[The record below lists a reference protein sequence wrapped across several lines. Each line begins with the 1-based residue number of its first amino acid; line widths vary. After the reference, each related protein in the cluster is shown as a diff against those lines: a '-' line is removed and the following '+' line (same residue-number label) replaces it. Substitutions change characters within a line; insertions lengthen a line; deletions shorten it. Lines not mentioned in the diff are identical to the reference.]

1 MSKKIK
7 IGNDKQPAPLVERNV
22 PLYNLQTS
30 QPLTDEGGTPL
41 VSAADTFLTSES
53 SSNKATSVV
62 YTSDKKINRQ
72 KNVRLSGKRFKANGN
87 TITVESGDGLFKDE
101 NKYRISFSSLNVIDN
116 DLTDDTIT
124 NEETNSTGTIT
135 SFNIN
140 TSTYKTGVIIL
151 SDYSDTNIF
160 PGQIL
165 KSSNDVDEL
174 TIVKIEFIGK
184 SGELENGSRLLL
196 PTGIENSQ
204 AVYETRVVTSINT
217 NNECI
222 LDLNVTSNKDLF
234 GELIKLTLV
243 ETDPVLKVEEN
254 FAAFSEVSTTLLGY
268 PKAEEQLGLFSNV
281 STYGLDDD
289 EFISYRDNSPYTYGV
304 WETRKN
310 KTYGKHY
317 TSRVREVKEEA
328 AISIESYRTPY
339 TFPYGFLSQNYN
351 SESYKKF
358 NIFLKIGMLL
368 YDTYKE
374 TDPEYSKNFLPYKR
388 NYFVLETLNV
398 PDPLPDGLPD
408 NIKFFIGE
416 EIERTDTNEV
426 LGNVVSY
433 NLRDDILEIDNEVT
447 DIKGNDNYVEIRGKT
462 TGTTA
467 RVKNFLGMD
476 GEKVFSALLSPVNS
490 YYENAD
496 DLFSQIDTWT
506 EVWRRIPTES
516 FLRPDNFPLTK
527 EVINTFPLIQKYLI
541 QPKVVSEGETAYSNS
556 EPGYSTYRPTRVYLE
571 SRKAFRYQPG
581 RISGYTF
588 GVRASNDKTDNN
600 SIIEWGIGNNTD
612 DLVFQIRGS
621 NFSIVRR
628 SVVPLSESILEA
640 NFLDPEDQ
648 VAITKD
654 TLNNTAYNGLENKQV
669 YETVIT
675 RDKWNGDKLNGN
687 GPSGWNWS
695 AEQVTMYKIEF
706 GWYGAIGIQF
716 YAYVPVNNGK
726 ARWVKLH
733 RLLIEN
739 QLKQP
744 CMGDPYYKF
753 KYSLIVDNHIN
764 TTIPQY
770 LYKYGTSCYIDGG
783 DEGTVTVNSA
793 TSNLKTTPQVIEN
806 GPLLSTS
813 LVGIQPKTS
822 ISNSTG
828 QLIKNKQQIFPKEL
842 SVNCDGLTEIAIVK
856 CKSCPEFGHTYQPNL
871 NAGYNGIERVFEI
884 VDASRD
890 KLRLK
895 ILEKNSTGSGNTLTL
910 DNVDNLRIGDVVDP
924 ANIVSDIP
932 ANTIITDINGNDITL
947 NNSLTGSITGVE
959 VKYQPVFLN
968 SKDLYAKVIATRVY
982 LTYIKEMETGS
993 GVISITGLEDRYT
1006 IAKLG
1011 TISSGYNQTKNVAEL
1026 LVDRELPQYYSVG
1039 SGRSLQILENPS
1051 EFSGR
1056 LSQYNALAASSIPVS
1071 GSKNSLNF
1079 LFNTT
1084 NDSGSYSSG
1093 QLADFR
1099 IGVTSLKPEYDGTN
1113 ITWKDNQNNSVQFTD
1128 SYKLY
1133 AEHFNEG
1140 IYRNIDGYENG
1151 EDSRGRVRPFTID
1164 YRIPRPPGSN
1174 TGICGFINIEVED
1187 AIFQSVTQV
1196 QGSTKFS
1203 DPANIQQTFIDAGY
1217 TYDANSYYLIS
1228 DTFNAIT
1235 FNPENTEVGF
1245 DSNNITQI
1253 ETSPSVGSGV
1263 RFVSNVI
1270 QYEDSPGNF
1279 KNIIKLS
1286 NHLPGQSQ
1294 SDETSLVIWFVPIKL
1309 TSFRKS
1315 ISKSF
1320 NFNPYPLYFFI
1331 EMRDGSSVNGATLK
1345 EVTQV
1350 INTYNPKWFV
1360 SKELGDSQM
1369 TSSNLSIQ
1377 VGPVGDL
1384 KTTTGSLT
1392 QIPPNF
1398 SSDNRLS
1405 SALIDVQNQSQLRP
1419 YEVIDKFYVGQD
1431 TKLISLSNIFD
1442 FEKETITPDLLN
1454 TTAYFFLATS
1464 REPGNT
1470 TDVQATLTYIEQQ

>member
-53 SSNKATSVV
+53 SSNKATSIV

-165 KSSNDVDEL
+165 KSSNDVDKL

-184 SGELENGSRLLL
+184 SGELKNGSRLLL

-289 EFISYRDNSPYTYGV
+289 EFISYIDNSPYTYVV

-339 TFPYGFLSQNYN
+339 TFPSGFLSSNYN
-351 SESYKKF
+351 FESYKKF

-447 DIKGNDNYVEIRGKT
+447 DIKGNDDYVEIRGKT

-527 EVINTFPLIQKYLI
+527 EVINTFSLIQKYLI

-556 EPGYSTYRPTRVYLE
+556 EPGYSTYRQTRVYLE
-571 SRKAFRYQPG
+571 SRKSFRYQPG

-648 VAITKD
+648 VTITKD

-783 DEGTVTVNSA
+783 DEGTVTVNST
-793 TSNLKTTPQVIEN
+793 TSNLKTTPQVTEN

-813 LVGIQPKTS
+813 LVGIQPKTT

-828 QLIKNKQQIFPKEL
+828 KLIKNKQQIFPKEL

-924 ANIVSDIP
+924 ANIVSGIP

-947 NNSLTGSITGVE
+947 NNSLTGSINGVLQ
-959 VKYQPVFLN
+959 YQPVFLN

-1011 TISSGYNQTKNVAEL
+1011 TIFSDYNQTKNVAEF

-1039 SGRSLQILENPS
+1039 SERSLQILENPS

-1079 LFNTT
+1079 LFDTT

-1140 IYRNIDGYENG
+1140 ININIDGYENG
-1151 EDSRGRVRPFTID
+1151 ENSKGRIRPLIID
-1164 YRIPRPPGSN
+1164 NRIPRPPGSN

-1196 QGSTKFS
+1196 QGSTKFI
-1203 DPANIQQTFIDAGY
+1203 DPVNIQQTFIDAGY

-1235 FNPENTEVGF
+1235 FNPENAEVGF
-1245 DSNNITQI
+1245 DSNDITQI

-1263 RFVSNVI
+1263 RFASNVI
-1270 QYEDSPGNF
+1270 QYEDSSGNF

-1294 SDETSLVIWFVPIKL
+1294 SNETPLVIWFVPIKL

-1331 EMRDGSSVNGATLK
+1331 EMRDGSSVNGATIK

>member
-41 VSAADTFLTSES
+41 VSAEDTFLTSES

-140 TSTYKTGVIIL
+140 TSTNKSGVIIL

-160 PGQIL
+160 PEQIL

-184 SGELENGSRLLL
+184 RGELENGSRLLL

-234 GELIKLTLV
+234 GELIKLTPV
-243 ETDPVLKVEEN
+243 ETNPILKVEES

-289 EFISYRDNSPYTYGV
+289 EFISYRNNSPYTYGV

-339 TFPYGFLSQNYN
+339 TFPFGFLSQNYN
-351 SESYKKF
+351 SESYRKF

-374 TDPEYSKNFLPYKR
+374 INPEYSKNFLPYER
-388 NYFVLETLNV
+388 NYFVLGTLNV

-408 NIKFFIGE
+408 NIKFLIGE

-516 FLRPDNFPLTK
+516 FLRPDNFPLTR
-527 EVINTFPLIQKYLI
+527 EVINTFSLIQKYLI

-648 VAITKD
+648 VTITKD
-654 TLNNTAYNGLENKQV
+654 TLNNTAYSGLENKQV

-793 TSNLKTTPQVIEN
+793 TSNLKTTPQVTES

-813 LVGIQPKTS
+813 LVGIQPKTT

-924 ANIVSDIP
+924 ANIVSNIP

-947 NNSLTGSITGVE
+947 NNSLTGSINE
-959 VKYQPVFLN
+959 VLQYQPVFLN

-1140 IYRNIDGYENG
+1140 INRNIDGYENG
-1151 EDSRGRVRPFTID
+1151 ETTVGRVKPFTID
-1164 YRIPRPPGSN
+1164 YRIPTPPGSN
-1174 TGICGFINIEVED
+1174 TGICGFINIEVEN
-1187 AIFQSVTQV
+1187 AIYQSSIQV
-1196 QGSTKFS
+1196 QGSSKFS
-1203 DPANIQQTFIDAGY
+1203 DPTNIQQTFIDAGY
-1217 TYDANSYYLIS
+1217 TYDENAYYLIANS
-1228 DTFNAIT
+1228 FNAIT
-1235 FNPENTEVGF
+1235 FNPENAEVGF
-1245 DSNNITQI
+1245 DSNDITQI
-1253 ETSPSVGSGV
+1253 ETPPSVGSGIT
-1263 RFVSNVI
+1263 FASNI
-1270 QYEDSPGNF
+1270 IEYEDTPGNF
-1279 KNIIKLS
+1279 KKIVKLS
-1286 NHLPGQSQ
+1286 NYLPGQSQ
-1294 SDETSLVIWFVPIKL
+1294 PSATELVIWFVPIKL

-1350 INTYNPKWFV
+1350 TNTYNPKWFV

-1419 YEVIDKFYVGQD
+1419 YEVIDKFYVGQE

>member
-41 VSAADTFLTSES
+41 VSVEDTFLTSES
-53 SSNKATSVV
+53 SSNKATSIV
-62 YTSDKKINRQ
+62 YTSDKKTNSQ

-87 TITVESGDGLFKDE
+87 IITVESGDGLFKDE
-101 NKYRISFSSLNVIDN
+101 NKYRISFSSLNVINN
-116 DLTDDTIT
+116 DLTDDTVT
-124 NEETNSTGTIT
+124 NEKTNSTGTIT

-165 KSSNDVDEL
+165 KSSNDLDEL

-184 SGELENGSRLLL
+184 KGELENGSRLLL
-196 PTGIENSQ
+196 PTGIGNSQ

-217 NNECI
+217 NNECS

-234 GELIKLTLV
+234 GELIKLTPV
-243 ETDPVLKVEEN
+243 ETNPILKVEES
-254 FAAFSEVSTTLLGY
+254 FAAFSEVSTTILGY

-289 EFISYRDNSPYTYGV
+289 EFISYRNNSPYTYEV

-317 TSRVREVKEEA
+317 TSRVREVKEES

-339 TFPYGFLSQNYN
+339 TFPYGPESESYN

-398 PDPLPDGLPD
+398 PDPLPD

-416 EIERTDTNEV
+416 EIERTDTNQV
-426 LGNVVSY
+426 LGEVVSY

-467 RVKNFLGMD
+467 QVKNFLGMD

-490 YYENAD
+490 YYENED

-516 FLRPDNFPLTK
+516 FLRPDNFPLTR
-527 EVINTFPLIQKYLI
+527 EVINTFSLIQKYLI
-541 QPKVVSEGETAYSNS
+541 QSGVILEGQTAYSNS

-600 SIIEWGIGNNTD
+600 STIEWGIGNNTD

-648 VAITKD
+648 VTITKD
-654 TLNNTAYNGLENKQV
+654 TQNNTAYNGLENKQV

-793 TSNLKTTPQVIEN
+793 TSNLKTTPQVTES

-813 LVGIQPKTS
+813 LVGIQPKTT

-828 QLIKNKQQIFPKEL
+828 KLIKNKQQIFPKEL

-947 NNSLTGSITGVE
+947 NNSLTGSINE
-959 VKYQPVFLN
+959 VLQYQPVFLN

-982 LTYIKEMETGS
+982 LTYIKEMETSS
-993 GVISITGLEDRYT
+993 GVISIIGLEDRYT
-1006 IAKLG
+1006 TAKLG
-1011 TISSGYNQTKNVAEL
+1011 TISPDYDDTKNVAEL

-1056 LSQYNALAASSIPVS
+1056 LSQYNALAASSISVS

-1079 LFNTT
+1079 LFNATT
-1084 NDSGSYSSG
+1084 DSGSYSSG

-1099 IGVTSLKPEYDGTN
+1099 IGITSLKPEYDGTN

-1133 AEHFNEG
+1133 AELFNEG
-1140 IYRNIDGYENG
+1140 INRNIDGYENG
-1151 EDSRGRVRPFTID
+1151 ESNIGRVRPFTID

-1174 TGICGFINIEVED
+1174 TGICAFANIEIEN

-1203 DPANIQQTFIDAGY
+1203 DPSNIQQTFIDAGY

-1235 FNPENTEVGF
+1235 FNPENAEVGF
-1245 DSNNITQI
+1245 DSNDITQI

-1263 RFVSNVI
+1263 RFASNVI

-1309 TSFRKS
+1309 TSYRKS

-1331 EMRDGSSVNGATLK
+1331 EMKDGSSINGATIK

-1350 INTYNPKWFV
+1350 TNTYNPKWFV

-1384 KTTTGSLT
+1384 KTTTGTLT